1 MLKESI
7 LFTKTLKEQI
17 YDYLRE
23 EIHKQNLKPGS
34 IINMDAT
41 SRELGISKTPLR
53 DALLQME
60 MEGFVTIA
68 NRRGVYVNTLGPNE
82 IKELY
87 QVIGALEHAA
97 LVISFPNINAVH
109 IAKMKQFIAEMKLS
123 LANEDFKQFY
133 QKNLEFHDT
142 YILLCGNNSLI
153 KIISTMKK
161 RLYDFPPQEKWL
173 KEWEEASILEHEKI
187 VQLIE
192 EGKPQEAADFIRD
205 VHWSYSFQEKFITR
219 YYFNNSRD

>member
-1 MLKESI
+1 MQKESI

-17 YDYLRE
+17 YEYLRD

-41 SRELGISKTPLR
+41 SKELGISKTPLR

-68 NRRGVYVNTLGPNE
+68 NRRGIYVNTLGPND

-87 QVIGALEHAA
+87 QVIGALEHSA
-97 LVISFPNINAVH
+97 LVISFPNINSVH
-109 IAKMKQFIAEMKLS
+109 IAKMKQLIAEMKQN
-123 LANEDFKQFY
+123 LADEDFKQFY

-142 YILLCGNNSLI
+142 YIHLSGNNSLI
-153 KIISTMKK
+153 KIINTMKK

-173 KEWEEASILEHEKI
+173 KEWEEASMLEHEKI

-192 EGKPQEAADFIRD
+192 TGKSQEAADFIRD
-205 VHWSYSFQEKFITR
+205 VHWSFSVQEKYIKR
-219 YYFNNSRD
+219 YYYNNNQT